1 MGRPKGP
8 SELSL
13 RLLRATESVRTPKRP
28 PRGKPNQDSEPT
40 KGQLPKKNIKPT
52 KLRIIGG
59 SMRGRGVLYVGD
71 RAIRPMKE
79 SLREAMFNIVGPAI
93 KGRFA
98 WDLFAGTGILAIE
111 SFSRGAAGAV
121 AVERNRRFAQAIEKN
136 AAAIGI
142 GPEEV
147 QVLCGDTF
155 RVSPT
160 RMSEVA
166 EDAPDTPWVVFFCP
180 PYAMWMEQTESLF
193 ELLITTARFAPPS
206 SLLVVE
212 ADKFFDITTLPLGP
226 WDVRP
231 KGNMTLAFLEIDQLG
246 ANPEASEPGDQSS
259 SAAAS
264 ASDSE

>member
-1 MGRPKGP
+1 MVGRPQGTFVH
-8 SELSL
+8 SS

-28 PRGKPNQDSEPT
+28 PRGKSNQDSEP
-40 KGQLPKKNIKPT
+40 
-52 KLRIIGG
+52 
-59 SMRGRGVLYVGD
+59 
-71 RAIRPMKE
+71 
-79 SLREAMFNIVGPAI
+79 I

-155 RVSPT
+155 KVSPT

-180 PYAMWMEQTESLF
+180 PYAMWMEETEALF
-193 ELLITTARFAPPS
+193 DLLNTTARFAPPS

-231 KGNMTLAFLEIDQLG
+231 KGNMTLAFLETDQLD
-246 ANPEASEPGDQSS
+246 ADLADAEPGDQSS
-259 SAAAS
+259 SAVES
-264 ASDSE
+264 ESESDSE

>member
-1 MGRPKGP
+1 M
-8 SELSL
+8 
-13 RLLRATESVRTPKRP
+13 RTPKRP
-28 PRGKPNQDSEPT
+28 PRGKSNQDSEPT

-155 RVSPT
+155 KVSPT

-180 PYAMWMEQTESLF
+180 PYAMWMEETEALF
-193 ELLITTARFAPPS
+193 DLLNTTARFAPPS

-231 KGNMTLAFLEIDQLG
+231 KGNMTLAFLENDQLDTDLADTDLADTDLADTDLADTG
-246 ANPEASEPGDQSS
+246 PGDQSS
-259 SAAAS
+259 SAVES
-264 ASDSE
+264 ESESDSE